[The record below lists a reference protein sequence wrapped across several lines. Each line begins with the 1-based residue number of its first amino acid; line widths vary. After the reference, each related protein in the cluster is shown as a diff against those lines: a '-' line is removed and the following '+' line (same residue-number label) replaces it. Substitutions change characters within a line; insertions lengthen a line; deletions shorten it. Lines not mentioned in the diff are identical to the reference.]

1 MRPSMSIARMPV
13 SIEFSIARRKFVSET
28 SAACIC
34 RRRRMWR
41 QVPSSIQTV
50 SADSSITIQ
59 NRPLPIRPIEVR

>member
-1 MRPSMSIARMPV
+1 MPV

-34 RRRRMWR
+34 RRRCMWR

-50 SADSSITIQ
+50 SAESSITIQ
-59 NRPLPIRPIEVR
+59 KRPLPIRPIDVR